1 MVPRRRHVP
10 SQSAISIRVPK
21 VAAMSPTGNSWLN
34 IPARIRDVVA
44 HHFAPE
50 WHGRPLYL
58 MIPGGV
64 AALTSGVWIFFVA
77 KAALV
82 DASAGGCRGATVG
95 PPGPPQP

>member
-1 MVPRRRHVP
+1 
-10 SQSAISIRVPK
+10 
-21 VAAMSPTGNSWLN
+21 MSPTRNSWLN
-34 IPARIRDVVA
+34 IPAKIRDVVA

-64 AALTSGVWIFFVA
+64 AALTSGVWIFLVA

-82 DASAGGCRGATVG
+82 DHLLSLKVVAPSQIAFEKITTFQAPQQDRGM
-95 PPGPPQP
+95 